1 VIDSPRPDGSRA
13 PALGGEPELVK
24 FLIENFE
31 LIFSENDVL
40 GRETMDLMATLAMMD
55 GTETGNACRRTLV
68 MLKPTPTDACTDAPK
83 SPSATPARAQYNLV
97 PFLGSNLHPMGDSKV
112 SMSRRT
118 ERQSLMWLPQ
128 KEGEG
133 VDYDL

>member
-1 VIDSPRPDGSRA
+1 MIDSPRPDGSRA

-55 GTETGNACRRTLV
+55 GSDTGNARRRTLV
-68 MLKPTPTDACTDAPK
+68 MLKPTKTIHAQTRRNLPVPRQ
-83 SPSATPARAQYNLV
+83 RALNTIW
-97 PFLGSNLHPMGDSKV
+97 FRS
-112 SMSRRT
+112 
-118 ERQSLMWLPQ
+118 
-128 KEGEG
+128 
-133 VDYDL
+133 